1 MSGRASSGVV
11 ARVSTQRPRCHPRA
25 RRKGQG
31 GRALFAEPSLGI
43 QVRNKDGA
51 GSVQARSPGTPAS
64 TRKRDGHLQRARCV
78 VAAVNHPPTHTVE
91 QAKMLIH
98 APTHAHAPTSTAR
111 GWHQLPSP
119 LQGEAVPTNA
129 PTFRP
134 LVSGHTEHQT
144 THGAPCP
151 LSRATHHM
159 CQASTKSTLGLLKLG
174 KGAAPHHQHVAAA
187 TKGDQP

>member
-129 PTFRP
+129 PTFPTTCQWPHRAP
-134 LVSGHTEHQT
+134 DNTWGSMPPEQGHTSHVSGVNKVH
-144 THGAPCP
+144 
-151 LSRATHHM
+151 SRPFEAGEGSCTPPPA
-159 CQASTKSTLGLLKLG
+159 CSCSNQG
-174 KGAAPHHQHVAAA
+174 
-187 TKGDQP
+187 